1 MVNFY
6 VNLLDKCPFSD
17 YTNICLFSDTRK
29 EGINESNF
37 EKSTGCSK

>member
-6 VNLLDKCPFSD
+6 VNRLDKCPVSD
-17 YTNICLFSDTRK
+17 YTNNCPSSDTQE